1 MEFNM
6 FRTKQL
12 AMVALAAMVVLSQP
26 FARPAYSAQAA
37 VSSDHAVDEAA
48 ASPLQQGDLVRLRSG
63 GPLMTIETVR
73 GAVVDCIWTD
83 PNGQTNEATF
93 PAKVLQKN

>member
-6 FRTKQL
+6 FQTKQL
-12 AMVALAAMVVLSQP
+12 AMTALVAVVLGQP
-26 FARPAYSAQAA
+26 FARPAYSAPAISEHLA
-37 VSSDHAVDEAA
+37 EETS

-73 GAVVDCIWTD
+73 DSVVDCIWTD

>member
-1 MEFNM
+1 M
-6 FRTKQL
+6 
-12 AMVALAAMVVLSQP
+12 
-26 FARPAYSAQAA
+26 
-37 VSSDHAVDEAA
+37 
-48 ASPLQQGDLVRLRSG
+48 RLRSG

>member
-1 MEFNM
+1 M
-6 FRTKQL
+6 FRARQL
-12 AMVALAAMVVLSQP
+12 AMTALMAMVLSQP
-26 FARPAYSAQAA
+26 FAHPAYSEPAI
-37 VSSDHAVDEAA
+37 SDHLVDEAS
-48 ASPLQQGDLVRLRSG
+48 ASALQQGDLVRLRSG

-73 GAVVDCIWTD
+73 GSAVDCFWTV

>member
-12 AMVALAAMVVLSQP
+12 AMMALAAMVVLSQP
-26 FARPAYSAQAA
+26 FARPAYSAPAISEHAA
-37 VSSDHAVDEAA
+37 DEAS
-48 ASPLQQGDLVRLRSG
+48 ASPLLQGDLVRLRSG